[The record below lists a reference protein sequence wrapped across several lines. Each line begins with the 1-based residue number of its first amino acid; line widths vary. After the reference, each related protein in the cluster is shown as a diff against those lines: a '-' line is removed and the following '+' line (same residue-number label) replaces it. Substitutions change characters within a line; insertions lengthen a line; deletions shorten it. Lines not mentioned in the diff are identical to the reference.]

1 MRGRAR
7 RLVDAAG
14 FELLGGLVVL
24 FAAAWAFGAVAEGVS
39 EGEPA
44 IDSRLA
50 AWLHGHATP
59 ALTSFFKTVTFFGN
73 FASLLVISA
82 VAVLVLLRRGQRT
95 EATLVVLA
103 FGGAQIL
110 TLGLKLG
117 FQRERP
123 FFPDPLATA
132 PTTYSFPS
140 GHACVSAAVYG
151 AIGYI
156 LARHLP
162 GARAKLLALAGAA
175 VVILLIGFSRLYLG
189 VHFLTD
195 VVAGFCL
202 GIAWV
207 ALCVVALNLRVR
219 LRFRPAEAGKQ

>member
-1 MRGRAR
+1 MRDRAR

-14 FELLGGLVVL
+14 LELLGGLAVL
-24 FAAAWAFGAVAEGVS
+24 FAGAWAFGAIAEGVS

-44 IDSRLA
+44 IDSSVA
-50 AWLHGHATP
+50 TWLHDHSAP
-59 ALTSFFKTVTFFGN
+59 ALTTFFKTVTFFGN
-73 FASLLVISA
+73 FVSLLVISA
-82 VAVLVLLRRGQRT
+82 VAVLVLLRRGRRA

-103 FGGAQIL
+103 FAGAQIL

-123 FFPDPLATA
+123 FFPDPLAAA

-156 LARHLP
+156 LARHLT
-162 GARAKLLALAGAA
+162 GARAKLAALFSAA

-195 VVAGFCL
+195 VVAGFSL
-202 GIAWV
+202 GLAWV
-207 ALCVVALNLRVR
+207 ALCVVALNLRLR
-219 LRFRPAEAGKQ
+219 LRLQTSGRW